1 MSDKSIPHLA
11 IERGDL
17 VYTIQ
22 PALIGSGSASRIVEC
37 IVLADLFPVDPGRT
51 VNEAHGDVLWFPA
64 TPRRRITY
72 SPEFESKDYGP
83 YFGWED
89 VVGVTD
95 YQGVVPTLFA
105 LKTCGAAWYRTFE
118 EGKAAL
124 FTVMLRLA
132 ETEIDRLTDLVTE
145 MGEEAEMVAD
155 VARAV

>member
-1 MSDKSIPHLA
+1 MSDKPLPHLA

-22 PALIGSGSASRIVEC
+22 PALIGSGSTSRIVEC

-51 VNEAHGDVLWFPA
+51 VNETHGDVLWFPV

-72 SPEFESKDYGP
+72 SPEFESNEYGL

-118 EGKAAL
+118 DAKTAL
-124 FTVMLRLA
+124 FSAMLTLA
-132 ETEIDRLTDLVTE
+132 ENEIDRLTDLVTE

-155 VARAV
+155 VARAG